1 MASSQD
7 LVATAKNLV
16 ALAPVLGTI
25 SRPDS
30 NKQIKRVK
38 YVKKLWLGK
47 KVKIERLKEEK
58 NRILERA

>member
-30 NKQIKRVK
+30 NKQIKRVN
-38 YVKKLWLGK
+38 VKKLWLEK

-58 NRILERA
+58 NRILEKA

>member
-7 LVATAKNLV
+7 LVATAKNFV
-16 ALAPVLGTI
+16 ALVPVLGTI

-30 NKQIKRVK
+30 NKQIKRVN
-38 YVKKLWLGK
+38 VKKLWLGK

>member
-30 NKQIKRVK
+30 NKQIKRVN
-38 YVKKLWLGK
+38 VKKLWLGK
-47 KVKIERLKEEK
+47 KLRLKD
-58 NRILERA
+58 

>member
-7 LVATAKNLV
+7 LVATAENLV

-25 SRPDS
+25 SCPDS
-30 NKQIKRVK
+30 NKQIKRVN
-38 YVKKLWLGK
+38 VKKLWLGK
-47 KVKIERLKEEK
+47 KVKTERLKEEK

>member
-16 ALAPVLGTI
+16 ALAPILGTI

-30 NKQIKRVK
+30 NKQIKRVN
-38 YVKKLWLGK
+38 VKKLWLGK

>member
-25 SRPDS
+25 SRPDF
-30 NKQIKRVK
+30 NKQIKRVN
-38 YVKKLWLGK
+38 VKKLWLEK

>member
-16 ALAPVLGTI
+16 ALVPVLGTI

-30 NKQIKRVK
+30 NKQIKRVN
-38 YVKKLWLGK
+38 VKKLWLGK

>member
-30 NKQIKRVK
+30 NKQIKRVN
-38 YVKKLWLGK
+38 VKKIMVGK